1 MDDEK
6 ILAQLLVGLSECR
19 RRIERLER
27 RQLILNITVCLL
39 AIFGVGLA
47 FRFMD
52 IVHSMSEVAGMLKFV
67 AEKVDVVCQS
77 LHGID

>member
-1 MDDEK
+1 MGNEK

-39 AIFGVGLA
+39 AV
-47 FRFMD
+47 FR
-52 IVHSMSEVAGMLKFV
+52 VL
-67 AEKVDVVCQS
+67 
-77 LHGID
+77 